1 MVKRKNQV
9 LIDSDSSDS
18 EGSGSD
24 LESVS
29 ILLNNLFYFINL
41 SRIKK
46 SAFIYGLLYL
56 NLDLYFTVFAAS
68 PWSLTTQPC
77 AVIQHRPRMNTPVL
91 HKEMKSAFIDEVRL
105 GL

>member
-1 MVKRKNQV
+1 MWVFESSSIMVKRKNQV

-41 SRIKK
+41 SRVK
-46 SAFIYGLLYL
+46 SLLLKSGLLYS
-56 NLDLYFTVFAAS
+56 NLDLYVTFTLFTF
-68 PWSLTTQPC
+68 P
-77 AVIQHRPRMNTPVL
+77 
-91 HKEMKSAFIDEVRL
+91 
-105 GL
+105 

>member
-29 ILLNNLFYFINL
+29 ILLNNIFYFNNL

-46 SAFIYGLLYL
+46 SASEIWATLLKLRLVCYIYFIY
-56 NLDLYFTVFAAS
+56 S
-68 PWSLTTQPC
+68 PLS
-77 AVIQHRPRMNTPVL
+77 H
-91 HKEMKSAFIDEVRL
+91 
-105 GL
+105 

>member
-29 ILLNNLFYFINL
+29 LLLDNLLYCINL
-41 SRIKK
+41 SSINK
-46 SAFIYGLLYL
+46 SASIYGLHYL
-56 NLDLYFTVFAAS
+56 NLDLY
-68 PWSLTTQPC
+68 LHLQPPLG
-77 AVIQHRPRMNTPVL
+77 HLPHNLVL
-91 HKEMKSAFIDEVRL
+91 SYSMGL
-105 GL
+105 G

>member
-29 ILLNNLFYFINL
+29 ILLNDLFYFINL

-46 SAFIYGLLYL
+46 SASEIWATLLKL
-56 NLDLYFTVFAAS
+56 RLVHVTFTLFTI
-68 PWSLTTQPC
+68 P
-77 AVIQHRPRMNTPVL
+77 
-91 HKEMKSAFIDEVRL
+91 
-105 GL
+105 

>member
-46 SAFIYGLLYL
+46 FASEIWATLIKLRLVCYIYFI
-56 NLDLYFTVFAAS
+56 
-68 PWSLTTQPC
+68 
-77 AVIQHRPRMNTPVL
+77 
-91 HKEMKSAFIDEVRL
+91 
-105 GL
+105 

>member
-1 MVKRKNQV
+1 MWVFESSTIMVKRKNQV

-41 SRIKK
+41 SRIKSLLLK
-46 SAFIYGLLYL
+46 SGLLYS
-56 NLDLYFTVFAAS
+56 NLDSYVTFTLFTA
-68 PWSLTTQPC
+68 P
-77 AVIQHRPRMNTPVL
+77 
-91 HKEMKSAFIDEVRL
+91 
-105 GL
+105 